1 MAKYFLIVGVL
12 LSAESKLLSQNIE
25 SIATDRPDQTE
36 TPHTVPK
43 NHFQMETGF
52 SFEQTDKYTKTYAY
66 PAALLKYG
74 LTDRMDLRLVTE
86 FTSEKNSTVNTTG
99 LNPVD
104 IGFKVNLVRE
114 KGIIPITSFIGHL
127 GIPSFASK
135 DHKAIFYAPAF
146 RFTMQHTL
154 SRNIDLGYNFGARWD
169 GETPEPEFTYTLT
182 TGFGISEKVGAYA
195 EIYGFAPQYSSAYH
209 SFDGGFSYLIH
220 ENMLVD
226 ISGGFGLTNNAP
238 DYFVAVGFS
247 FRLPN

>member
-1 MAKYFLIVGVL
+1 MAKYILIVGVL
-12 LSAESKLLSQNIE
+12 LSAESKLFSQNIE

-52 SFEQTDKYTKTYAY
+52 SFEQTDKDTKTYAY

-74 LTDRMDLRLVTE
+74 LTDRLDLRLVTE
-86 FTSEKNSTVNTTG
+86 FTSEKTSTVNTTG

-135 DHKAIFYAPAF
+135 DHKAIYYAPAF

-154 SRNIDLGYNFGARWD
+154 SRNVDLGYNFGARWD
-169 GETPEPEFTYTLT
+169 GEGDRASRDDARRHARVHARHGEVAEVMTPCAGRDGPPVSAGHPPDADCL
-182 TGFGISEKVGAYA
+182 GRQ
-195 EIYGFAPQYSSAYH
+195 FA
-209 SFDGGFSYLIH
+209 
-220 ENMLVD
+220 
-226 ISGGFGLTNNAP
+226 
-238 DYFVAVGFS
+238 
-247 FRLPN
+247 